1 MVSLITS
8 TYRRF
13 AGLIAELFK
22 FGLVGAIAA
31 VVDLGGAAYLQGS
44 HLAGPLSAKAA
55 SVAAATVVS
64 YLGNRF
70 WTFRHRENHALLR
83 EWVVFILLNVIG
95 LVIAEAVI
103 YFTYYGLGDHGK
115 LAYNLASFAGTVL
128 GTLFRYWSYK
138 KWVFVTPPVAREEE
152 ELVEEIASAL
162 THEH

>member
-44 HLAGPLSAKAA
+44 GLAGPLSAKAA

-64 YLGNRF
+64 YLGNRY

-83 EWVVFILLNVIG
+83 EWVVFVLLNVIG

-103 YFTYYGLGDHGK
+103 YATYYGIGAHGK

-128 GTLFRYWSYK
+128 GTVFRYWSYK
-138 KWVFVTPPVAREEE
+138 KWVFVAPPVAREEE
-152 ELVEEIASAL
+152 ELIEEIASTL

>member
-1 MVSLITS
+1 MAASGRTRWPTAVPERGPSRMVSLITS

-22 FGLVGAIAA
+22 FGIVGAIAA

-70 WTFRHRENHALLR
+70 WTRSEERR
-83 EWVVFILLNVIG
+83 V
-95 LVIAEAVI
+95 
-103 YFTYYGLGDHGK
+103 GK
-115 LAYNLASFAGTVL
+115 EC
-128 GTLFRYWSYK
+128 R
-138 KWVFVTPPVAREEE
+138 
-152 ELVEEIASAL
+152 
-162 THEH
+162 